1 MGVKPA
7 EYSASSEVSS
17 WIGASIASGAEFL
30 LLISCRCYA
39 EFLFLLNT
47 IYHHKGWNPLVFI
60 KVFTVFPSIVLLN
73 WRSHQNILKLINLP
87 AFRGIIEAQPQF
99 PFKYISAP
107 YLARGLTPSKRV
119 RALVYNY
126 EFLEKNFSEAFLR
139 EIVHGWSP
147 IYETAAGNNNYAIV
161 MGLSAFP
168 FKEGELSLEL
178 HLNGSRIFVV
188 SFTFVQCSIIDVNKK
203 GHAILLSRVQGERG
217 LFQQIKAATKDMH
230 DISPPYLLFSAL
242 NGIACALN
250 VSYIF
255 GTSGTRQICFTADR
269 ADIFIDTYDDFFIS
283 LGATEN
289 VNGFFCFDVPLRN
302 KQLQFIKRD
311 HRSRTKK
318 KRRFKATIS
327 ERALSVIHQ
336 NCRPLRPL
344 SSLERMNGV
353 AGPARHWLSNGSR

>member
-7 EYSASSEVSS
+7 EYGASSEVGSR
-17 WIGASIASGAEFL
+17 IGVPIASGAAFL
-30 LLISCRCYA
+30 LSISRRCYA
-39 EFLFLLNT
+39 VFVFILNT
-47 IYHHKGWNPLVFI
+47 IYHHKGWNLLVFI
-60 KVFTVFPSIVLLN
+60 KIFTVFPSIALLN
-73 WRSHQNILKLINLP
+73 WRSQRNILKLINLP

-107 YLARGLTPSKRV
+107 YLARGLTPSTRV

-126 EFLEKNFSEAFLR
+126 KFLEKNLSEAFLC

-147 IYETAAGNNNYAIV
+147 IYETAVGNNNYAIV
-161 MGLSAFP
+161 LGLSAFP

-178 HLNGSRIFVV
+178 HLNGSRLFVV
-188 SFTFVQCSIIDVNKK
+188 SFTFVQSSIIDVNKK
-203 GHAILLSRVQGERG
+203 GHAILLSRIQGERG

-230 DISPPYLLFSAL
+230 DISPSYLLFSAL
-242 NGIACALN
+242 NGIASALN
-250 VSYIF
+250 VDYIF
-255 GTSGTRQICFTADR
+255 GTPGTRQICFTKDKAE
-269 ADIFIDTYDDFFIS
+269 IFRSTYDEFFIS

-327 ERALSVIHQ
+327 ERARSVIHQ
-336 NCRPLRPL
+336 NCSPLRPL
-344 SSLERMNGV
+344 SSVERANGV
-353 AGPARHWLSNGSR
+353 AAPARWLSNGSR